1 MSEKNINIIKRGN
14 LITVKK
20 EAVKHSEIIDFLK
33 VHVPEVSASERRY
46 MAALLKT
53 EGVIFDYKRLLES
66 ILLLS

>member
-1 MSEKNINIIKRGN
+1 MKEKIIKRGN

-20 EAVKHSEIIDFLK
+20 EAVKQSEIIDFLK